1 MNMTMEEY
9 FTQKAASVENVSI
22 QFSNNV
28 QAIISHCEAVCN
40 LIMTEYEE
48 ARSNELG
55 VYEKPSTNT
64 SNYYYS

>member
-9 FTQKAASVENVSI
+9 FTQKAASVENVGI
-22 QFSNNV
+22 WLPHNL

-55 VYEKPSTNT
+55 VYEKPTANT
-64 SNYYYS
+64 SNYCHS